1 MNERM
6 TTPPA
11 PGRQSPSRLGGIL
24 GRRREQLGLSM
35 REAARRI
42 GISPSYLVALEQGR
56 NPSTGRAPVPSPP
69 ILAAIGRVL
78 DIDLATLL
86 DLSGTS
92 TPRSTHLLLYQARAG
107 HESPLGSARRLFAG
121 QVDYWIE
128 IADPRS
134 SGDTAQPDDVLVRGL
149 RERSESRVLETRGAL
164 GVLSDVLAEIPRS
177 SSRPRLGVVFGA
189 SSALLRS
196 LENPLA
202 LLESET
208 TWEHDVGAEFR
219 AALGVEPAANVC
231 VYREADIE
239 ELAGRFDPLAI
250 ALRLIQTH
258 PHVAVQ
264 DRSVVTVGPAAI
276 ETILAAARPAGVSS
290 ETWESLTRA
299 AAAGFAREAATAH
312 PHGRT
317 GPRGES

>member
-1 MNERM
+1 MNDPM
-6 TTPPA
+6 TTSPPPA
-11 PGRQSPSRLGGIL
+11 RQSPSSLGGIL
-24 GRRREQLGLSM
+24 RRRREQLGLST

-42 GISPSYLVALEQGR
+42 GISPSYFVALEQGR

-86 DLSGTS
+86 DLSGAS
-92 TPRSTHLLLYQARAG
+92 TPRSAHLLLYQTGAG
-107 HESPLGSARRLFAG
+107 HQSPLGSARRLFTG
-121 QVDYWIE
+121 QVDHWIE
-128 IADPRS
+128 IVDPRRLD
-134 SGDTAQPDDVLVRGL
+134 DTESPPDDALVRRP

-164 GVLSDVLAEIPRS
+164 SVLSDVLAEIPRS
-177 SSRPRLGVVFGA
+177 SRPPRLGVVFGA

-208 TWEHDVGAEFR
+208 TWEHDVAAEFR
-219 AALGVEPAANVC
+219 AALGVDPAANVC

-239 ELAGRFDPLAI
+239 EVAGRFDPLAM
-250 ALRLIQTH
+250 ALRLIRTH

-264 DRSVVTVGPAAI
+264 DRRDVTVGPAAI

-290 ETWESLTRA
+290 ETWESLARA
-299 AAAGFAREAATAH
+299 AAAGFAREAATDQ

-317 GPRGES
+317 EDE